1 MGNNQTKSDLEKLYE
16 KYPDFPKN
24 QKLFGLE
31 NFGNTCY
38 CNSVLQVLYFC
49 VPFRNKILQYYCE
62 LKGLPPVVINNSNE
76 NNNNNNNNNNNSN
89 NDTNNIN
96 NDSMNSNNNNSDNN
110 NNNQNSNDSNNSNS
124 SSGSSGSSS
133 TSYFKNMFNF
143 FGISGSSVNNNNNT
157 NNNNNNN
164 NSYGQSSS
172 FSSSYNNS
180 RNQEKEGNLIINL
193 GELFY
198 TIHQNKET
206 HGCLKPETFV
216 ERLKKENELFSSF
229 MHQDAH
235 EFLNFLL
242 NSIAEFLQKQ
252 QKNKQPQQSSEKKE
266 FKTLVHEIFEG
277 TLTNET
283 KCLTCESITNK
294 DESFLDLSIDIE
306 QNKSLTNCLSNFSS
320 IEILSKNDKFFCDQC
335 NSLQEAQKRMKIK
348 KLPNTLIIHLKR
360 FKYMENIQ
368 QYTKLNYRV
377 VFPFEIIIQN
387 TTSNIDEPDKKFNLF
402 AVVIHV
408 GSGPNHGHY
417 YSLIK
422 CHGVWFVFDD
432 HHIDIREESDIYDC
446 FGSSNEFN
454 NDCSYLL
461 FYQCEDSSSNNKQK

>member
-1 MGNNQTKSDLEKLYE
+1 MGNSQTKSDLEKLYE

-49 VPFRNKILQYYCE
+49 VPFRNKVLQYYCE
-62 LKGLPPVVINNSNE
+62 LKGLPPVINNNNE
-76 NNNNNNNNNNNSN
+76 NNNN
-89 NDTNNIN
+89 IN
-96 NDSMNSNNNNSDNN
+96 NDNN
-110 NNNQNSNDSNNSNS
+110 NNNYVNNDYYSMNNNGEHYNNYNNDNNSSN
-124 SSGSSGSSS
+124 SS

-143 FGISGSSVNNNNNT
+143 FGISGSANNNNN
-157 NNNNNNN
+157 
-164 NSYGQSSS
+164 YGQSSS
-172 FSSSYNNS
+172 PSSYNNH

-252 QKNKQPQQSSEKKE
+252 QKNKHQPQSQSQQSTEKKE
-266 FKTLVHEIFEG
+266 YKTLVHEIFEG

-454 NDCSYLL
+454 NDCGYLL
-461 FYQCEDSSSNNKQK
+461 FYQCEDSK